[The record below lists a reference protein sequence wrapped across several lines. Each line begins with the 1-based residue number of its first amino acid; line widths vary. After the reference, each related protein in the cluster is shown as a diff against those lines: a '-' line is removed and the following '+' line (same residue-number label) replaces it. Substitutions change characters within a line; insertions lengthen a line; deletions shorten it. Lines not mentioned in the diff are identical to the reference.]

1 MHQLDDN
8 LTHWANLVEHTTGIR
23 LHDLPGAG
31 AAGGLGGAFK
41 AFFPSYFKEGIQV
54 VMEYI
59 QFEKYLKQA
68 DLILTGEGKIDQQS
82 FYGKAPIGIAKCAK
96 KYNVPVIFCLLY
108 TSPSPRD

>member
-82 FYGKAPIGIAKCAK
+82 FMVKHQLALQ
-96 KYNVPVIFCLLY
+96 NVLKV
-108 TSPSPRD
+108 